1 MKKWFVVLL
10 LLLTV
15 INISALVTLIAQRWK
30 CGKTESTCVRSPESC
45 GMILHQALHFTDE
58 QKREWGRQQAAY
70 RLQTDTLAQ
79 ALYNSRIELS
89 QCLLTNPVDA
99 SRLEKITLRM
109 DSLQSRMQR
118 QVVHHLLAQKKYLSP
133 QQQEILFSMIL
144 KQCTVADKSCCPK

>member
-1 MKKWFVVLL
+1 
-10 LLLTV
+10 
-15 INISALVTLIAQRWK
+15 
-30 CGKTESTCVRSPESC
+30 
-45 GMILHQALHFTDE
+45 MILHQALHFTDE